1 MKRYKK
7 NGLTGRQL
15 RMARRIANEHKLS
28 AQSDF
33 DAVRLLRA
41 KGIDPFQRSN
51 HLDWISQEQNQNET
65 ATANSTPTQIQLPQ
79 KLEATQ
85 ETLLFTDVNPIDRR
99 GKEIL
104 QIQLEITRRRRRKA
118 LMLLARLAVFVFLP
132 TVITVWYFY
141 FVATPLYSTK
151 AEFLILNA
159 EGSASSGAGGLFAGT
174 SLASSQDAVLVQ
186 NYLLTKEAMLQL
198 DNDVGFKVHFSQS
211 WIDPLL
217 RLDEEA
223 SNEKAYKLYKRNLEI
238 GYDPTEG
245 VIKWRSPQPIQ
256 PCPSNM
262 QRP

>member
-1 MKRYKK
+1 M
-7 NGLTGRQL
+7 
-15 RMARRIANEHKLS
+15 
-28 AQSDF
+28 DF
-33 DAVRLLRA
+33 TR
-41 KGIDPFQRSN
+41 P
-51 HLDWISQEQNQNET
+51 NQNET
-65 ATANSTPTQIQLPQ
+65 PSANSTPTQVQLPQ

-85 ETLLFTDVNPIDRR
+85 ETLLSTDVNPIDRR

-151 AEFLILNA
+151 TEFLILNA

-174 SLASSQDAVLVQ
+174 GLASSQDAVSVQ
-186 NYLLTKEAMLQL
+186 NYLLSKEAKLRL

-245 VIKWRSPQPIQ
+245 VINGGRRNQ
-256 PCPSNM
+256 SNRV
-262 QRP
+262 QAICRGPDRLFRGKSR